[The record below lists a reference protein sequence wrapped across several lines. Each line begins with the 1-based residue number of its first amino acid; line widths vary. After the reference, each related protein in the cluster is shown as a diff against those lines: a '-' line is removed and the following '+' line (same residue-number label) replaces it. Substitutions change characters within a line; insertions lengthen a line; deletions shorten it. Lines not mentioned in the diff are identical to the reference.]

1 MLRKILLPGLVAGM
15 LAAVAALIY
24 QKIYIT
30 ALGPDFSSVISAG
43 GIFTASIAGTLLAS
57 LGYFLLDKWLKGR
70 AVFVFNLVFVVLSFV
85 SIIGPISVSLPLEL
99 EAPELFPGLTV
110 PMHFF
115 PVLAWFL
122 VSPLF
127 YPAYRRTAA

>member
-1 MLRKILLPGLVAGM
+1 MLRKILLPGLVAGV
-15 LAAVAALIY
+15 LAAIAALIY

-30 ALGPDFSSVISAG
+30 ALGPDFSSVISTG
-43 GIFTASIAGTLLAS
+43 RIFIASIAGTLLAS
-57 LGYFLLDKWLKGR
+57 LGYFLLDKWMKGR
-70 AVFVFNLVFVVLSFV
+70 AVFVFNLLFIVLSFA